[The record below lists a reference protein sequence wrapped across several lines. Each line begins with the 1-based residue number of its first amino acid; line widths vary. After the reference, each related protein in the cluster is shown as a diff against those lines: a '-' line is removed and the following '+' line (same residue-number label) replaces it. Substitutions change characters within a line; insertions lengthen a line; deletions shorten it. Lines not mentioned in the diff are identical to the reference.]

1 MICVT
6 HPPHSEGPALRSGPM
21 EKGREMTEATLRP
34 WRALPTT
41 PVVDS
46 ASGNVIVCR
55 CGGGYYHDKI
65 SMDRWMAD
73 AALIVRAVNA
83 HDALVEAL
91 TKCAGQFRACL
102 IDDGTDPEYAD
113 IAVAKYLALARGD
126 AP

>member
-1 MICVT
+1 
-6 HPPHSEGPALRSGPM
+6 
-21 EKGREMTEATLRP
+21 MTEASDRP

-46 ASGNVIVCR
+46 KGSNVIVCR
-55 CGGGYYHDKI
+55 CGNENGLPDKY

-91 TKCAGQFRACL
+91 ETALVVLDQGAR
-102 IDDGTDPEYAD
+102 IDSEQAHHLRLTFTA
-113 IAVAKYLALARGD
+113 ALALAKEP